1 MVVRITGNTITN
13 CGTGISTPKDAN
25 VEIGANNISECK
37 VAIELRDPPS
47 FIESLG
53 LNANTPTDKIVSVL
67 NAIGSGSND
76 KESITAE
83 VEKSGLLSYL
93 SSAADITTLV
103 SALYQISTSS
113 LVNQAIALLPK

>member
-1 MVVRITGNTITN
+1 MVVRISGNTITK
-13 CGTGISTPKDAN
+13 CHTGISTPKDAD

-37 VAIELRDPPS
+37 VAIELRSPPS

-53 LNANTPTDKIVSVL
+53 LNANTPTDKIISVL
-67 NAIGSGSND
+67 EAIRNGSNSE
-76 KESITAE
+76 ESITEE
-83 VEKSGLLSYL
+83 VAKSGLLNYL

-113 LVNQAIALLPK
+113 LVNQAIALWPK